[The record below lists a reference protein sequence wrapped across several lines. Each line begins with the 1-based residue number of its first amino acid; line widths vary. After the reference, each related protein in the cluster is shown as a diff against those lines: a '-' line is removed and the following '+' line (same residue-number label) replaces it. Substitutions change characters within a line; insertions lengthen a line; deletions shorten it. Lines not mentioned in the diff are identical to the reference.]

1 MNTTQQHP
9 ITPTATDLNDPYESQ
24 SLPPHIKKALDD
36 IDTEIAYLLA
46 HRTPDMLGDEHFS
59 FNPLESFERQLA
71 ARIKDWPE
79 TDRNTII
86 AYLKRRKAQLLAYLE
101 DPHPY
106 GPFRYDLAENDAY
119 IANGVLV
126 GQHMERLSQLSQR
139 LRDGLQYM
147 KGSNSALMEP
157 HPVQRDQSI
166 PTHLEVRRLMRQFH
180 CDAYHATCLQ
190 HCFLRL
196 DADGTFV
203 RQYAQEAKQRGF
215 DSIFLELDWTSL
227 RLEALNCS
235 CDKSNDPDEPC
246 GACHA
251 RENFIPV
258 PYEEGRT
265 ELGRFAD
272 HDTDEL
278 ADTDWP
284 GTLESVQ
291 YHKVHSD
298 HERVPRDFS
307 HPWIERLRS
316 CARENLPT
324 FFKEAWQAQQA
335 KPWSQALA
343 GAFWLERDI
352 QLLKKA
358 PAFFRWALEQ
368 LQRIGSAADLA
379 KHGILMWDHQKA
391 WTSSEKG
398 LFWEAYKERKAAF
411 SPAHPQTHGESSA
424 S

>member
-1 MNTTQQHP
+1 MNATQQHP
-9 ITPTATDLNDPYESQ
+9 ATPTATDLNDPYDPTRP
-24 SLPPHIKKALDD
+24 LPAPLKRALDLIDTKVAEAAASKSFGPFADVRDEIKALHLPK
-36 IDTEIAYLLA
+36 EIFRTAWAYY
-46 HRTPDMLGDEHFS
+46 T
-59 FNPLESFERQLA
+59 
-71 ARIKDWPE
+71 
-79 TDRNTII
+79 T
-86 AYLKRRKAQLLAYLE
+86 RKNQLLAYLE

-106 GPFRYDLAENDAY
+106 GAFRYDLADTNAY
-119 IANGVLV
+119 IANGTLV
-126 GQHMERLSQLSQR
+126 GRHMERLSRIPQR
-139 LRDGLQYM
+139 IRDGLQYM
-147 KGSNSALMEP
+147 KGSSSALMEP
-157 HPVQRDQSI
+157 HPVQRDGSV
-166 PTHLEVRRLMRQFH
+166 PTHLEAKRLMRQFH

-196 DADGTFV
+196 DADETIIK
-203 RQYAQEAKQRGF
+203 QYAHEAKQRGV
-215 DSIFLELDWTSL
+215 DSIFLELDMLSL
-227 RLEALNCS
+227 RLEALNCT
-235 CDKSNDPDEPC
+235 CDGNPNEPC
-246 GACHA
+246 NACYG
-251 RENFIPV
+251 RENLV

-272 HDTDEL
+272 HDTDEPT
-278 ADTDWP
+278 DTDWP
-284 GTLESVQ
+284 STLEPVQ

-298 HERVPRDFS
+298 HEQIPADFS

-379 KHGILMWDHQKA
+379 RHSMLMWDHQKT

-398 LFWEAYKERKAAF
+398 LFWKAYKERKAILA
-411 SPAHPQTHGESSA
+411 PAHPQTHVESSA

>member
-1 MNTTQQHP
+1 MNITQQR
-9 ITPTATDLNDPYESQ
+9 PTATDLDDPYDPTRP
-24 SLPPHIKKALDD
+24 LPAPLKHALDR
-36 IDTEIAYLLA
+36 IDSKAAEAAAKKSFGPFADVRGTVTALHLPKELATTAWAYY
-46 HRTPDMLGDEHFS
+46 T
-59 FNPLESFERQLA
+59 
-71 ARIKDWPE
+71 
-79 TDRNTII
+79 T
-86 AYLKRRKAQLLAYLE
+86 RKAQLLAYLE

-106 GPFRYDLAENDAY
+106 GAFRYDLADANTY
-119 IANGVLV
+119 IANGTLV
-126 GQHMERLSQLSQR
+126 GQHMERLSRIPQR
-139 LRDGLQYM
+139 VRDGLQYM
-147 KGSNSALMEP
+147 KGSSSALMEP
-157 HPVQRDQSI
+157 HPVQRDQST
-166 PTHLEVRRLMRQFH
+166 PTHLEIRRLMRQFH
-180 CDAYHATCLQ
+180 CSAYLATCLQ

-196 DADGTFV
+196 DADETV
-203 RQYAQEAKQRGF
+203 ITQYAHDATQRGV
-215 DSIFLELDWTSL
+215 DSIFLELDWISL

-235 CDKSNDPDEPC
+235 CDESNDPDEPC

-251 RENFIPV
+251 REHVIPV
-258 PYEEGRT
+258 PYEEERT

-284 GTLESVQ
+284 GSLEPVQ

-298 HERVPRDFS
+298 HERVPADFS
-307 HPWIERLRS
+307 SPWIERLRN

-324 FFKEAWQAQQA
+324 CFKEAWQAQQA
-335 KPWSQALA
+335 KPWNHALA

-368 LQRIGSAADLA
+368 LQRIGNAADLA
-379 KHGILMWDHQKA
+379 RHGMLMWDHQKT

-398 LFWEAYKERKAAF
+398 LFWEAYKERKAILA
-411 SPAHPQTHGESSA
+411 PAHPQTQVESSA